1 MHVLTWNVGGLAP
14 DQVLQL
20 LCDLCHE
27 RIRPFHLNFVLLLQE
42 VIVTTGKHE
51 SEKDDVHFFAGKHDS
66 DWCGT
71 TRALHI
77 RLT

>member
-1 MHVLTWNVGGLAP
+1 M
-14 DQVLQL
+14 
-20 LCDLCHE
+20 
-27 RIRPFHLNFVLLLQE
+27 NFVLLLQE

-51 SEKDDVHFFAGKHDS
+51 PEKDDVHFFAGKHDS